1 MSMETEAPEQPRP
14 GGLLGRYVSVVE
26 RLCRLAYTLAAV
38 LVLMDLVLIGGS
50 VVLRY
55 FFSSALVGADEIVA
69 FSLTAVVMLAAPEV
83 LRRNHHV
90 AVDVVVAL
98 LPPRA
103 KKWTEIWAAIS
114 VLAVALLLIVN
125 GYKTVLF
132 SRMIGSLTEGQ
143 LEWPVW
149 MLQSFLPLGGV
160 LLGLVAIEQLWRT
173 VASMRNSPLPQAAHQ
188 PNSEHQQKTD
198 EPSPADS
205 L

>member
-1 MSMETEAPEQPRP
+1 MSMKNEAPQEPRP
-14 GGLLGRYVSVVE
+14 GGALGRYVAVVE
-26 RLCRLAYTLAAV
+26 RLCRLAYTIAAI
-38 LVLMDLVLIGGS
+38 LVLMDLCLIGGS

-83 LRRNHHV
+83 LRRNHHIG
-90 AVDVVVAL
+90 VDVVVAL
-98 LPPRA
+98 LPSRV
-103 KKWTEIWAAIS
+103 KKWAELWAAIS
-114 VLAVALLLIVN
+114 VLAVALLLVVN
-125 GYKTVLF
+125 GYKTVVF

-149 MLQSFLPLGGV
+149 ILQSFLPLGGF
-160 LLGLVAIEQLWRT
+160 LLGLVAVEQIWRT
-173 VASMRNSPLPQAAHQ
+173 LLSMRASPAAELPQQ
-188 PNSEHQQKTD
+188 NKNE